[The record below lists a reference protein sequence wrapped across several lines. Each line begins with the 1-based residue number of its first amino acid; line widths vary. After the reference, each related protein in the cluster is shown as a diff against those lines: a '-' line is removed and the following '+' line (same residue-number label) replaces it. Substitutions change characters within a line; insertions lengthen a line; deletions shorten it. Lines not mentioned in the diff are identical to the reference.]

1 VSLEANKDVV
11 RRSIDALNAGQL
23 SGYMNLVAEGYAHH
37 DATAPDATD
46 RAALE
51 QFLHGMT
58 TAFPDAQ
65 VTIEDLI
72 AEGDKVVK
80 RYTVRGTH
88 QGDFSGIPPTGNPVT
103 FTGATV
109 YRVQDGQFTEG
120 WWNYD
125 VISILAQIGALPQPA
140 QA

>member
-1 VSLEANKDVV
+1 VSVEASKDVV
-11 RRSIDALNAGQL
+11 RRSIEALNAGEL
-23 SGYMNLVAEGYAHH
+23 SGYMDLVSHDYVHH

-46 RAALE
+46 GAALE
-51 QFLHGMT
+51 QFLQGMM
-58 TAFPDAQ
+58 TAFPDAS

-72 AEGDKVVK
+72 AERDLVVK

-88 QGDFSGIPPTGNPVT
+88 RGDFSGIPPTGNPVT

-109 YRVQDGQFTEG
+109 YRVQDGKFKEG

-125 VISILAQIGALPQPA
+125 LFSILAQIGALPQPS

>member
-1 VSLEANKDVV
+1 VSIEAHKDVV
-11 RRSIDALNAGQL
+11 RRSIDALNAGRL
-23 SGYMNLVAEGYAHH
+23 TGYMDLVADNYVHH
-37 DATAPDATD
+37 DATAPDTTD
-46 RAALE
+46 RAAVE
-51 QFLHGMT
+51 QFLQGML

-88 QGDFSGIPPTGNPVT
+88 QGDFSGIPATGNPVT